1 MNFRNIKSIN
11 HLLNKYANQLKS
23 IDSINKKQLAT
34 IAQTIYDKWD
44 ASDKYY
50 GDWQVGF
57 GGICHLI
64 ADEITSHLND
74 IGIYAQTVSS
84 DAEVHVY
91 VVTKTKEGVYLVDIP
106 PHLYETGG
114 GYNWKKIPEV
124 VFNENYIVIHKLSSN
139 PKDFR
144 EYVEYYE
151 ENEEDTENNEE
162 DDEL

>member
-1 MNFRNIKSIN
+1 MNFRNIKSIGE
-11 HLLNKYANQLKS
+11 LLTKYARHLEIIET
-23 IDSINKKQLAT
+23 IDKEKLAE
-34 IAQTIYDKWD
+34 IAQTVYDAWD
-44 ASDKYY
+44 ASDKDY

-64 ADEITSHLND
+64 AEKIVSYLDD

-91 VVTKTKEGVYLVDIP
+91 VVAKTEDGVYLIDIP

-114 GYNWKKIPEV
+114 GYNWEKIPEV
-124 VFNENYIVIHKLSSN
+124 VFNEDYIVIHRLSSD

-151 ENEEDTENNEE
+151 EDEE
-162 DDEL
+162 

>member
-1 MNFRNIKSIN
+1 MNFLNIKSIE
-11 HLLNKYANQLKS
+11 HLLLKYAKQLKS
-23 IDSINKKQLAT
+23 IETVNKKQLAI

-64 ADEITSHLND
+64 ADEIASHLNTM
-74 IGIYAQTVSS
+74 GIYAQTVSS
-84 DAEVHVY
+84 EAEVHVY
-91 VVTKTKEGVYLVDIP
+91 VVAQTKEGVFLIDIP

-114 GYNWKKIPEV
+114 GYNWKKIPEII
-124 VFNENYIVIHKLSSN
+124 FDEDYIVIYNLSSN
-139 PKDFR
+139 PQNFQ

-151 ENEEDTENNEE
+151 EEEEED
-162 DDEL
+162 